1 MNVRQALKTKMNQPT
16 SQKDCRILNFSP
28 LVCVIIGSIL
38 TMVGNTVSLEIFKI
52 IGPVLMTVGGLLLVI
67 IPIWTERRHRLS
79 EDTSCEGRLNSCEQ
93 NGEPPSDEGSICQQ
107 GSIQQ
112 VELWIPSE
120 FLVGPEIVPPSYE
133 ESVNNK
139 STEASSVVSVYCQD
153 EQGSSLDK
161 TSSEPSS
168 DKERRVNV

>member
-1 MNVRQALKTKMNQPT
+1 MISWIQLT
-16 SQKDCRILNFSP
+16 SPKDCWIQARDFSP
-28 LVCVIIGSIL
+28 LVCVVIGSIL
-38 TMVGNTVSLEIFKI
+38 TIVGNTASLKIFKI

-79 EDTSCEGRLNSCEQ
+79 EDTSCEGRLNSCQ
-93 NGEPPSDEGSICQQ
+93 QSGARPSDEGSSCQQ
-107 GSIQQ
+107 GPIQQ

-120 FLVGPEIVPPSYE
+120 LLVGPEIVPPSYE
-133 ESVNNK
+133 ESVNNN
-139 STEASSVVSVYCQD
+139 SMEASSVVVYCQD
-153 EQGSSLDK
+153 EQGFSLDK